1 MKKALTLALA
11 TLLLIACDSDDN
23 SDGSTINISENG
35 LLVKKITQNSDDG
48 EYGSSLIEEFS
59 YDGNKLVEKIKTIG
73 YSTATNSTEYVY
85 RTEYI
90 YSSNLISKIRQYY
103 VYDTEESLSNTTL
116 YFYDSDNR
124 VIREEYEVANG
135 GYSDNSTYSYGSNGT
150 MTSIDDDD
158 CTLEIVFNGGNPTSS
173 SEDCGVEG
181 KLMTISYDNK
191 PSVFS
196 SVTGFNWLFDDFT
209 ESDYVGFSNNV
220 TRVTYVYGADEG
232 TKVIN
237 FTYDYNDAGYPR
249 NVIVKSPDSDDD
261 ESTIVIEYYQ

>member
-73 YSTATNSTEYVY
+73 YSTATNSTEDVY

-103 VYDTEESLSNTTL
+103 VYDTAKRDFLKKRPTT
-116 YFYDSDNR
+116 
-124 VIREEYEVANG
+124 VIR
-135 GYSDNSTYSYGSNGT
+135 GS
-150 MTSIDDDD
+150 
-158 CTLEIVFNGGNPTSS
+158 
-173 SEDCGVEG
+173 
-181 KLMTISYDNK
+181 
-191 PSVFS
+191 
-196 SVTGFNWLFDDFT
+196 
-209 ESDYVGFSNNV
+209 
-220 TRVTYVYGADEG
+220 
-232 TKVIN
+232 
-237 FTYDYNDAGYPR
+237 
-249 NVIVKSPDSDDD
+249 
-261 ESTIVIEYYQ
+261 

>member
-73 YSTATNSTEYVY
+73 YSTATNSTEDVY

-124 VIREEYEVANG
+124 G
-135 GYSDNSTYSYGSNGT
+135 D
-150 MTSIDDDD
+150 
-158 CTLEIVFNGGNPTSS
+158 
-173 SEDCGVEG
+173 
-181 KLMTISYDNK
+181 
-191 PSVFS
+191 
-196 SVTGFNWLFDDFT
+196 
-209 ESDYVGFSNNV
+209 
-220 TRVTYVYGADEG
+220 
-232 TKVIN
+232 
-237 FTYDYNDAGYPR
+237 
-249 NVIVKSPDSDDD
+249 
-261 ESTIVIEYYQ
+261 